1 MNILISI
8 VAFLLASAHT
18 LVACPACK
26 DSYTKGSQNATVGDA
41 YSLSVMVMLA
51 VPITILTIAIVMIAR
66 RLRQHPNSIA

>member
-1 MNILISI
+1 MKVMISI
-8 VAFLLASAHT
+8 LVFLLASVSA
-18 LVACPACK
+18 LMACPACK
-26 DSYTKGSQNATVGDA
+26 DSYTKGGQNAAVGDA